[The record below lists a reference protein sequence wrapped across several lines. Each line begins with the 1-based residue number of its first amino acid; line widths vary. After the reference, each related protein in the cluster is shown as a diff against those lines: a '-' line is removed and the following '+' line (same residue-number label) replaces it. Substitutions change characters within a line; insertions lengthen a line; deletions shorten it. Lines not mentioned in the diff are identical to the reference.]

1 MDSSRETWDC
11 CWEAKNRRMICDHR
25 FTPRRDFS
33 APLEDKRL
41 ESSCFYIRRHGDLPL
56 ERGLKTTS
64 GKDETINSHK
74 IHTGGWG
81 FIFTRGAWH
90 HHHLLSD
97 MVYAFIHAAMIK
109 QLNVE
114 NRSLVKVMK
123 QKSYFKFYGFKE
135 KKGGGGKDLSM
146 LDTPLNTTLWIF
158 AEQLSEACEVCLF
171 LEAFFP
177 STPFSYACT
186 RQRRPF
192 THHIVTTWRKSMHKA
207 SEPRPFQGK
216 EERKIKCTLAAN
228 LTHFSHTHFS
238 ADEHCVS

>member
-1 MDSSRETWDC
+1 MTTDSPPEEIFLLPLRTRGSK
-11 CWEAKNRRMICDHR
+11 AAA
-25 FTPRRDFS
+25 FTFV
-33 APLEDKRL
+33 
-41 ESSCFYIRRHGDLPL
+41 GMDLPL

-97 MVYAFIHAAMIK
+97 MVHAFIHAAMIK

-135 KKGGGGKDLSM
+135 KKKGGGKDLSM

-158 AEQLSEACEVCLF
+158 AEQLSEACCEVCLF
-171 LEAFFP
+171 LKAFFP

>member
-1 MDSSRETWDC
+1 MRPYTVTKSTPEGGGSSSHVGRDST
-11 CWEAKNRRMICDHR
+11 
-25 FTPRRDFS
+25 
-33 APLEDKRL
+33 
-41 ESSCFYIRRHGDLPL
+41 
-56 ERGLKTTS
+56 TTS
-64 GKDETINSHK
+64 LPIWFMPSYMQRWLNSLTWK
-74 IHTGGWG
+74 IVLWLKWWNRNHT
-81 FIFTRGAWH
+81 
-90 HHHLLSD
+90 LSFMD
-97 MVYAFIHAAMIK
+97 LK
-109 QLNVE
+109 
-114 NRSLVKVMK
+114 
-123 QKSYFKFYGFKE
+123 
-135 KKGGGGKDLSM
+135 KKGGKKDLSM
-146 LDTPLNTTLWIF
+146 LDMPLNTTLWIF
-158 AEQLSEACEVCLF
+158 AEQLSEACCEVCLF